1 MTDWN
6 SFTVFEGTC
15 VLNKNIFGTTSAL
28 KFREWV
34 ERLRADT
41 LQGGIPETQVR
52 DVVKLLNK
60 FFPAYV
66 QCGFAFRHPYVPSP
80 LFLMCFLNHH

>member
-15 VLNKNIFGTTSAL
+15 ALNKNIFGTTTAL

-34 ERLRADT
+34 EKLRANT
-41 LQGGIPETQVR
+41 LQGGIPEKQVG

-80 LFLMCFLNHH
+80 FSF